1 MKLEL
6 LSKRDKHG
14 NNLYRLTQNY
24 LHWDGSVVQEGFVTN
39 FGTIPRGLRWLVR
52 PSELRE
58 AAVVHD
64 YRVGEFGQAIPY
76 LRMSRKRA
84 DRLLIK
90 DLEKLGIPWFK
101 RKLIWI
107 ALRCYAKLARKR

>member
-1 MKLEL
+1 MRLEL
-6 LSKRDKHG
+6 LSRRDKHG

-24 LHWDGSVVQEGFVTN
+24 QHWDGTVVIEGFVTN

-64 YRVGEFGQAIPY
+64 YRVGEFGQSTYTA
-76 LRMSRKRA
+76 MSRRKA

-90 DLEKLGIPWFK
+90 DLEKLGISWF
-101 RKLIWI
+101 RRQLIWA
-107 ALRCYAKLARKR
+107 ALRTYAKIARKK

>member
-1 MKLEL
+1 MRLEL
-6 LSKRDKHG
+6 LTNRDKHG

-24 LHWDGSVVQEGFVTN
+24 LHWDGTVVIEGFVTN

-64 YRVGEFGQAIPY
+64 YRVGEFGQSTY
-76 LRMSRKRA
+76 TGMSRRKA

-90 DLEKLGIPWFK
+90 DLEKLGIPWYK
-101 RKLIWI
+101 RMLVWI
-107 ALRCYAKLARKR
+107 ALRSYAKLARKR